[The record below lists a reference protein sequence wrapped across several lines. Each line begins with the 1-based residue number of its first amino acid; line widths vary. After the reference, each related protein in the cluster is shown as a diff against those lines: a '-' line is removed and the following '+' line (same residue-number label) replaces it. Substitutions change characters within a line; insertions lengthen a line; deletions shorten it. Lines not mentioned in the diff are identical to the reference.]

1 MVSGLWMAGSY
12 AHHQSTRYYYP
23 HSTEG
28 KTGVHGG
35 QTEGHL
41 ARRWPSQDLN
51 PHQLTPETVLITI
64 EPLGLTVC
72 LSSQALIFLVHHVS
86 QCQIPAWRKEYIF
99 RESAFCKSVYPLKF
113 IFNSKSVLLVL
124 PWVFAVM
131 HAEWWKTGPPKVHVS
146 NWCQKKVTLCLLIST
161 LRLRRLAF
169 HGLFNAML
177 FALSSLVLVL
187 LLFQMALSPALRCCP
202 VFLSL
207 ARRWCA
213 LRKRCMC

>member
-86 QCQIPAWRKEYIF
+86 QCQMPAWRKEYIF
-99 RESAFCKSVYPLKF
+99 RESVFANQSTHWNLFLTLNQYSWCSHGYLQSCTQSGEKQGHLKCMF
-113 IFNSKSVLLVL
+113 PTDVRKGDALPSHFNSQ
-124 PWVFAVM
+124 
-131 HAEWWKTGPPKVHVS
+131 T
-146 NWCQKKVTLCLLIST
+146 
-161 LRLRRLAF
+161 
-169 HGLFNAML
+169 
-177 FALSSLVLVL
+177 
-187 LLFQMALSPALRCCP
+187 
-202 VFLSL
+202 
-207 ARRWCA
+207 
-213 LRKRCMC
+213 